1 MKINVHA
8 GHNPDGKIAC
18 GASGLIKEST
28 QARKVKDLV
37 IKYLK
42 AAGHTVYDC
51 TCDNGTSQTDV
62 LKKIVAKCNAHSVNL
77 DVSIH
82 FNSGA
87 SDRKGNGRTTGTE
100 VYIASS
106 ASKAKDE
113 AERICKKIAALGFKN
128 RGVKVRDN
136 LYVLNHTKAPA
147 LLVECCFV
155 DDKDDTKL
163 YDVEKMAKAIA
174 SGIMGKATV
183 APAHKTET
191 KTATKKKDSSKT
203 VKVTAKSGLNC
214 RKGPSTKY
222 GTVMAYPY
230 GSTLKITEETNG
242 WGKTSKGW
250 VKLEYTKKI

>member
-51 TCDNGTSQTDV
+51 TCNDGTSQTDV

-87 SDRKGNGRTTGTE
+87 EDEKGNGKTTGTE

-113 AERICKKIAALGFKN
+113 AERICKKIVALGFKN
-128 RGVKVRDN
+128 RGVKVKN
-136 LYVLNHTKAPA
+136 N
-147 LLVECCFV
+147 
-155 DDKDDTKL
+155 
-163 YDVEKMAKAIA
+163 
-174 SGIMGKATV
+174 
-183 APAHKTET
+183 
-191 KTATKKKDSSKT
+191 
-203 VKVTAKSGLNC
+203 
-214 RKGPSTKY
+214 
-222 GTVMAYPY
+222 
-230 GSTLKITEETNG
+230 
-242 WGKTSKGW
+242 
-250 VKLEYTKKI
+250 